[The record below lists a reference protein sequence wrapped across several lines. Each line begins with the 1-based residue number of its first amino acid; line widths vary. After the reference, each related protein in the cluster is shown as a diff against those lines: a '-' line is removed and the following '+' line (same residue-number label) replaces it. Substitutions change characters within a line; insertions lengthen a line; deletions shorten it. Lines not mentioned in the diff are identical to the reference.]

1 MPVDTRNTQ
10 YSLPDL
16 TCDTEMEEEEIP
28 LALPAPKEETQLAS
42 PPLQAMQPTHHHP
55 PATISANT
63 PTGDLMALIESIPAP
78 VHIEKVVF
86 SV

>member
-16 TCDTEMEEEEIP
+16 PCDTEMEEEELP

-42 PPLQAMQPTHHHP
+42 PPPQAVQPTPHNP
-55 PATISANT
+55 PTSISATT

-78 VHIEKVVF
+78 VHIENVVF

>member
-1 MPVDTRNTQ
+1 MTVDTRNTQ

-16 TCDTEMEEEEIP
+16 PSDTDMDEEELL

-42 PPLQAMQPTHHHP
+42 PPLQAEQPTHHNP
-55 PATISANT
+55 PTSISDST

-78 VHIEKVVF
+78 VHIEKGVF

>member
-16 TCDTEMEEEEIP
+16 PCDTDMEDEELP
-28 LALPAPKEETQLAS
+28 LALPAIHEETQLES
-42 PPLQAMQPTHHHP
+42 PPRQAVQPTQHNP
-55 PATISANT
+55 PTSISAST